1 MDALTKETTFKSG
14 YNNAMTRFWSRFKQF
29 FDPIDLTV
37 GNPKK
42 DILRFSLPIFLS
54 TFFQSI
60 YTLVDTIVCG
70 QTLDE
75 PSIAAVTNTTTIVF
89 LFFQFAFG
97 CSSGFSVVLS
107 KRMGEKDMAGVRKSI
122 ATQWFLT
129 AIIILI
135 LSVGGVFALPLLL
148 QAIGIHPSDTD
159 PAMAAEYQ
167 AAITYLTI
175 IVGGLFSQLVY
186 NLAVSCLRAYGDSF
200 TPFLFLLLSTALNVG
215 LDCLFLMVFHWGVAG
230 AAWATVIAQAL
241 AGIASWIY
249 FFVHNPVLRFHKED
263 WKIRW
268 KDCYEHLRDGLPLAF
283 NFSILSI
290 GIIVM
295 SGSIIA
301 FDRRPDGTMDPQMP
315 VQIGYGVA
323 CKLFNLFTGLQ
334 QSLGLAMMSYMA
346 ENLGAG
352 NRKRIQEGFRFSF
365 FFGFLLTVGINVVG
379 LLLCIHGAYQYLFL
393 HVEAITSK
401 SIEAGNAYLYLALP
415 TSMILMWLFLFRNEL
430 QGLEKPLFPFLAG
443 IAELIARVL
452 ICLFL
457 PSFINGGAV
466 STDSSVW
473 ALLGAYAGDPG
484 AWLLAS
490 LTMVIPCIRAVYP
503 KKTKELT
510 SIK

>member
-1 MDALTKETTFKSG
+1 
-14 YNNAMTRFWSRFKQF
+14 MTHFWTRLKQF

-42 DILRFSLPIFLS
+42 DIVRFALPIFLS

-60 YTLVDTIVCG
+60 YTLVDTIICG

-89 LFFQFAFG
+89 LFFEFAFG
-97 CSSGFSVVLS
+97 CSSGFSVILS
-107 KRMGEKDMAGVRKSI
+107 KRMGEKNLPGVRKSI
-122 ATQWFLT
+122 ATQWLLT
-129 AIIILI
+129 AILTAI
-135 LSVGGVFALPLLL
+135 LSISGVFSLPLLL
-148 QAIGIHPSDTD
+148 QAIGIHQSDLD
-159 PAMAAEYQ
+159 PAMQAEYQ
-167 AAITYLTI
+167 AAMAYLSI

-215 LDCLFLMVFHWGVAG
+215 LDCLFLMVFRWGVAG

-241 AGIASWIY
+241 AGIGSWIY
-249 FFVHNPVLRFHKED
+249 FFLHNPQLRFHKED
-263 WKIRW
+263 WKITW
-268 KDCYEHLRDGLPLAF
+268 KDCYEHLKNGLPLAF

-290 GIIVM
+290 GTIVM
-295 SGSIIA
+295 AGSIIA
-301 FDRRPDGTMDPQMP
+301 FDRRVDGTMDPQMP

-323 CKLFNLFTGLQ
+323 CKLFNLFLGLQ

-352 NRKRIQEGFRFSF
+352 KQERIQEGFRFSF
-365 FFGFLLTVGINVVG
+365 VFGFFLTLGINVVG

-393 HVEAITSK
+393 SPDNITAK
-401 SIEAGNAYLYLALP
+401 SIDAGNVYLYLALP
-415 TSMILMWLFLFRNEL
+415 TSLILMWLFLFRNEL

-443 IAELIARVL
+443 IAELVARVV

-457 PSFINGGAV
+457 PAWINGGAV
-466 STDSSVW
+466 SADSSYG

-490 LTMVIPCIRAVYP
+490 LTMVIPCFRAIYP
-503 KKTKELT
+503 KKAKQKHFNKE
-510 SIK
+510 KQQ